1 MRERRSRGLRHF
13 KGALEEALVGA
24 GRRLVAASRHTNE
37 SLRFSV
43 VKLLFVKKFIGTLM
57 AVLLLGVQMHLCSP
71 TFQFADGRQCETCP
85 TLSHPE
91 TPESSRA
98 FLTDGH
104 GDCHDCCVLTACH
117 DDETPQSDLLAQSAF
132 SLVIDIPKSIELPTG
147 WVVRTPRSTVHF
159 IAGCPPTGPPG
170 DASPRGPPFF
180 QVV

>member
-1 MRERRSRGLRHF
+1 MRRM
-13 KGALEEALVGA
+13 ATAI
-24 GRRLVAASRHTNE
+24 RHTNE
-37 SLRFSV
+37 SLRFFV

-91 TPESSRA
+91 TAESSRA

-147 WVVRTPRSTVHF
+147 WVVRTSRSTVHF